1 MSKRQEKGERCQMKK
16 AITLF
21 LAMSLVFLL
30 IGCGKTSEP
39 QTYYATSATL
49 SAYGKELQGP
59 RGIEP
64 EEIYLIVDGN
74 DMEFHNYGKTYTGH
88 RQKDGSQ
95 VIEWDEEPL
104 LLEYSRLSF
113 TSLVPCSKND
123 QPDGYELW
131 FNLTYYGED
140 YSMLAGIDYKI
151 RLR

>member
-1 MSKRQEKGERCQMKK
+1 MKK
-16 AITLF
+16 AITLS
-21 LAMSLVFLL
+21 LAVSLVFLL

-74 DMEFHNYGKTYTGH
+74 DMEFHNYGKTYIGH

-104 LLEYSRLSF
+104 LLKYSRLSF

>member
-1 MSKRQEKGERCQMKK
+1 MPNEKGNYPILSRATGFPVDWVRKSK
-16 AITLF
+16 WPAD
-21 LAMSLVFLL
+21 LL
-30 IGCGKTSEP
+30 RNKRYIIC
-39 QTYYATSATL
+39 L
-49 SAYGKELQGP
+49 RQGP

-74 DMEFHNYGKTYTGH
+74 DMEFHNYGKTYIGH